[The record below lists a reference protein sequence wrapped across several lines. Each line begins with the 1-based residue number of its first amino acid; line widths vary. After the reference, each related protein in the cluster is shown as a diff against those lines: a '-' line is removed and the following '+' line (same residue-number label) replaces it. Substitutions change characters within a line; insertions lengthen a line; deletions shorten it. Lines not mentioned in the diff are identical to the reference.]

1 MIDRYVRMPTN
12 ARANSAQHASIFAS
26 SRTCSNQSRSSVIK
40 YAQSPLDGKFRDVAC
55 DTIVIVVR
63 MTPDKRRLIKA
74 FVENKGMAEAVKSV
88 LLESIPRFGFD
99 RFISTL
105 DRTIPD
111 AEYGQRVKMRA
122 EAAKILEDGFAQR
135 T

>member
-1 MIDRYVRMPTN
+1 M
-12 ARANSAQHASIFAS
+12 
-26 SRTCSNQSRSSVIK
+26 
-40 YAQSPLDGKFRDVAC
+40 AC
-55 DTIVIVVR
+55 DTIVVR
-63 MTPDKRRLIKA
+63 ITPDKRKLIKA

-88 LLESIPRFGFD
+88 LLESICFD

-122 EAAKILEDGFAQR
+122 EAANILEDGFVQL